1 MKKKTENQAVE
12 VSVTA
17 TEVAPK
23 PKRTRK
29 KSATTAP
36 LRSTDVVIS
45 EITTQKSA
53 TVGESS
59 KEIAKII
66 NSKSAKKPSSLKRI
80 SDSGEVNMTG
90 ITEKEREEYVTIGK
104 KLDVHDKMSI
114 ANYGAEL
121 SEQLNR
127 STKELMAR
135 GSSTK
140 LGDETREIMKDI
152 SAKLMTI
159 DLDDIKRPSAFVRFV
174 RSIPLLNKVF
184 FSVKAFISKYENL
197 EKDVEKMQDKLHA
210 AQAIALRDNTELEQ
224 RFQDTL
230 SYIDVLE
237 KLIIA
242 AKLKSEEYG
251 KALEVM
257 EADPERFTAIDI
269 HDTRNFKHELD
280 KRIESMLTWHLS
292 FNQSLFRIRDIQD
305 ANIAHSNSISQ
316 DIDNMMPQLRDQLH
330 QAIVLYNLEQGL
342 KAHEVMIDGFNEI
355 LTHNA
360 DATHDLKVRVT
371 KMTEEP
377 SIKLETL
384 KHNQEKIKETTADC
398 LRIIDE
404 AAKKRIENER
414 EMAKMRAELD
424 SMMSGVPVG
433 KKVESAAAI
442 EAKYSVN
449 GTSDPGAQ

>member
-1 MKKKTENQAVE
+1 MANKKKVDSPKVE
-12 VSVTA
+12 VTVTA
-17 TEVAPK
+17 TEVANK
-23 PKRTRK
+23 PKRAKK
-29 KSATTAP
+29 KSSTIKTD
-36 LRSTDVVIS
+36 LRPTVDVIS
-45 EITTQKSA
+45 EIVTPKVTVEETT
-53 TVGESS
+53 
-59 KEIAKII
+59 KEVARILDTE
-66 NSKSAKKPSSLKRI
+66 KKKKVSTLKRI
-80 SDSGEVNMTG
+80 SDSGDINMSG
-90 ITEKEREEYVTIGK
+90 ITEAEREEYRAIGK

-114 ANYGAEL
+114 SNYGAEL

-127 STKELMAR
+127 STKELISR
-135 GSSTK
+135 GTSAK
-140 LGDETREIMKDI
+140 LGDETQSIMKEI
-152 SAKLMTI
+152 SSKLMTI
-159 DLDDIKRPSAFVRFV
+159 DLDEIKKPNAFVRFV
-174 RSIPLLNKVF
+174 RSVPLLNKLF
-184 FSVKAFISKYENL
+184 FSVKAFIEKYENL
-197 EKDVEKMQDKLHA
+197 EKDVERMQDKLHA

-230 SYIDVLE
+230 AYIDVLE
-237 KLIIA
+237 KLIVA

-257 EADPERFTAIDI
+257 ESQPDKYSAIDI

-371 KMTEEP
+371 KMTETP

-384 KHNQEKIKETTADC
+384 KHNQEKIKETYADC
-398 LRIIDE
+398 LRIMDD
-404 AAKKRIENER
+404 AAKERLNNER
-414 EMAKMRAELD
+414 EMAKMRVELD
-424 SMMSGVPVG
+424 SMFSGVKTG
-433 KKVESAAAI
+433 KTAESAAAI
-442 EAKYSVN
+442 ESKYTV
-449 GTSDPGAQ
+449 DPGPR